1 MRNRRGGKARCCVSA
16 SRCCVIGCQRQLYV
30 DNAVAA
36 ITSYPSFPP
45 RDYLPVCICSTFTRW
60 KISNIAQ
67 RLASRAQVVR
77 EPTFLVAFRR
87 LPSKN
92 REFSTVVRRFSYSV
106 WKGRRPAS
114 SGRVAFRARVVQCA
128 LVSHALGG
136 FALKRF
142 LCFRISSN
150 TFRFDERKCFY
161 FGGRNVKRVSRRS
174 FNFFHVS
181 LGKKRKQREK
191 RKKHFPLP
199 RAYRVLKISKR
210 TTRKRCSAETIL
222 PRFARGKFAGSKVFD
237 KYSGQRRVLAERI
250 PARGSIPDPSLLQRR
265 SIGDESRLEAIA
277 PRCTSITRPPS
288 IHATHL
294 CLRLCTGAIYAAF
307 MHSLLSPRPHIR
319 DIRLPREYARHMD
332 PHARTQPAH
341 RLCKR
346 CAPTVTPGPALYSRV
361 RNLLINYRAAVTLH
375 RSCIIMHGARR
386 EPGRHSRIN
395 RPGTGASPT
404 VTLPLASPPPRTAR
418 GSGEGGRKRGKG
430 RRGEERRG
438 IVENPD
444 NAREF
449 EWESGE
455 IDTSSHAR

>member
-1 MRNRRGGKARCCVSA
+1 MRNRRGGKARCCDSA

-210 TTRKRCSAETIL
+210 NNTKMLLGRDNPSPLRY
-222 PRFARGKFAGSKVFD
+222 AGSKVFD

-375 RSCIIMHGARR
+375 RSCIIMHAARR
-386 EPGRHSRIN
+386 EPERHSRIN

-430 RRGEERRG
+430 RRGEERRE